1 MDGALTQD
9 SRTDHNSETADMAL
23 ADQLDIDSDQSVPD
37 TETLQSLVDQ
47 LKGPISPLV
56 SSVLEALVTTIDH
69 LQTRV
74 ADLEATL
81 DSTHDVATTAVG
93 DAAANASRLDDI
105 EAEQSKTHDVAKSA
119 IAKAQQLDADA
130 DHQTDAETLPEGVEP
145 SSSPLDFFA
154 NCRQQTLKQVFV
166 EQSNRQNTYRAIA
179 VAKRWPEF
187 ATERT
192 DGSGVFLTKDDVED
206 ALLAELGRTPHRQTI
221 ARVWDTLQELGGT
234 DLVQKTRQVGRR
246 QTQTEILAIDMETAE
261 GLLEQRYVG
270 LDLLA
275 GSAGKVTTGGVTPV
289 VTGGGGATV

>member
-1 MDGALTQD
+1 MDDATRQD
-9 SRTDHNSETADMAL
+9 SCAGQNPETDDAAL
-23 ADQLDIDSDQSVPD
+23 ADQFDIDSGQSELD
-37 TETLQSLVDQ
+37 TANLQSLVDQ
-47 LKGPISPLV
+47 LEESVSPLV
-56 SSVLEALVTTIDH
+56 SSVLEELVATVDH

-74 ADLEATL
+74 ADLEADL
-81 DSTHDVATTAVG
+81 DRTHDVATTAVG
-93 DAAANASRLDDI
+93 DAAENTSRLDNV
-105 EAEQSKTHDVAKSA
+105 EAQQEQTHEVAKSA

-130 DHQTDAETLPEGVEP
+130 DHQADAETLPEGVEP

-246 QTQTEILAIDMETAE
+246 QTQTEILAMDIETAE

-270 LDLLA
+270 LDLLT

>member
-1 MDGALTQD
+1 MDATAPED
-9 SRTDHNSETADMAL
+9 SRTEQNPETDDAAL
-23 ADQLDIDSDQSVPD
+23 ANQFDMDSGQSALD

-47 LKGPISPLV
+47 LEGSVSPLV
-56 SSVLEALVTTIDH
+56 SSVLEGLVATIDH
-69 LQTRV
+69 LQTRI
-74 ADLEATL
+74 ADLEA
-81 DSTHDVATTAVG
+81 DFDRTHDVATTAVG
-93 DAAANASRLDDI
+93 DAAENASRLDDV
-105 EAEQSKTHDVAKSA
+105 EAEQAKTHDVAKSA

-130 DHQTDAETLPEGVEP
+130 DHQADAKALPAGVEP

-187 ATERT
+187 ATERS

-206 ALLAELGRTPHRQTI
+206 ALLAELGRIPHRQTL

-246 QTQTEILAIDMETAE
+246 QSQTEILALDMDTAE

-270 LDLLA
+270 LDLLT

-289 VTGGGGATV
+289 VTGGGGAKV